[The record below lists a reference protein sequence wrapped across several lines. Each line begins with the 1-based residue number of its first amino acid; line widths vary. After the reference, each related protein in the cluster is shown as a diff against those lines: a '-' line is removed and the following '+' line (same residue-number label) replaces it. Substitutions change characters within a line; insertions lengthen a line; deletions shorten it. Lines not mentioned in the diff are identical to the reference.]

1 MTQKEQLKDLLFNVH
16 VFSGIVESLEI
27 HTQGFRNVFTQRQ
40 KQKYNLMQN
49 ALNAMLSEL
58 KRGDKVVDS
67 NMDNLGGDMLDL
79 IYEKFRPEFEKLEAI
94 KKL

>member
-1 MTQKEQLKDLLFNVH
+1 MTQKEQLKELFFH
-16 VFSGIVESLEI
+16 LHIFSGMVEAMDI
-27 HTQGFRNVFTQRQ
+27 QVQGFRNVFTQRQ

-58 KRGDKVVDS
+58 KRGDKVIDS

-79 IYEKFRPEFEKLEAI
+79 IYEKFRPEFEELEAI